1 MLRSS
6 LCLSHSIRLLACVAV
21 EKLLSC
27 LHAIFLY
34 MCSGCKSR
42 ILSTQI
48 LHLRSSSFSISRHR
62 GTTDDQLN
70 ILLHQPVCFQHLSQS
85 RRKEREKNH
94 RHFISGD
101 RLKCPAL
108 TGEARFPDL
117 HALSFV
123 SSQQRTSDTDCAT
136 VTLAAIKCTKAK
148 TGQSAK
154 NCSWPSIKKYCI
166 QFALLRN
173 NLLVNSSS
181 FLKVM

>member
-6 LCLSHSIRLLACVAV
+6 LSLSHSIRLLACVAE

-34 MCSGCKSR
+34 TCSGCKSR

-48 LHLRSSSFSISRHR
+48 LHLRSSSFSISQHR

-85 RRKEREKNH
+85 RRKEREKEKNH

-101 RLKCPAL
+101 RLKMPGAGWC
-108 TGEARFPDL
+108 EARFPDL
-117 HALSFV
+117 HAEHC
-123 SSQQRTSDTDCAT
+123 QQRTSDPDCAT
-136 VTLAAIKCTKAK
+136 LSRSQHSNKLNQKLK
-148 TGQSAK
+148 TGQS
-154 NCSWPSIKKYCI
+154 P
-166 QFALLRN
+166 
-173 NLLVNSSS
+173 
-181 FLKVM
+181 